1 MSRLKQSLQ
10 PGEYNKLQE
19 EVKQLVTNNQYNE
32 LNQQSKL
39 ALNGY
44 MQEQLQLINKGLINK
59 NNMSNIEAKWKS
71 QIDQYV
77 GPTSG
82 ITQSIIKI
90 LLTAMVK

>member
-1 MSRLKQSLQ
+1 
-10 PGEYNKLQE
+10 
-19 EVKQLVTNNQYNE
+19 
-32 LNQQSKL
+32 
-39 ALNGY
+39 

-82 ITQSIIKI
+82 LTQSVIKI
-90 LLTAMVK
+90 LLTAITR